1 MSRITRAGKQ
11 QHSLLDNSDL
21 KMALTPQQIDI
32 IKATV
37 PVVQEYGTAITTTF
51 YKNVL
56 AANPALNNIFNQT
69 NQKNGDQPRAL
80 SGALAAYAANID
92 NLAVLSDAVERIC
105 QKHASLFIRPEHY
118 PIVGKYL
125 LEAMGQV
132 LGAALTPEILDAW
145 TAAYNQLAQIMIDR
159 EIQLYQEAGEWKEW
173 RDFKI
178 AKKVKESSIIT
189 SFYLEPV
196 DGKLLPPFK
205 PGQYISVQVH
215 VPDFGYL
222 QSRQYS
228 LSDRPNEKYYRIS
241 VKREDAVVLPEANTP
256 VEAGVISNILHDT
269 KHEGDVVQ
277 VSPPQGEFFLDLQKN
292 TDSPVV
298 LISAG
303 VGLTPMVSILNTL
316 VERGSARP
324 ISYIH
329 AARSKEVDAFHDH
342 VQEIATSN
350 SNVRSW
356 VFVKNLPA
364 DNYGHPVK
372 DLAGRMDLSK
382 VKDAALHLDDSTTVY
397 FICGPGGFM
406 DDMSKVL
413 QTFGVSEDRIN
424 LEVFGTGEAQ

>member
-1 MSRITRAGKQ
+1 MS
-11 QHSLLDNSDL
+11 
-21 KMALTPQQIDI
+21 LTPQQIDI

-37 PVVQEYGTAITTTF
+37 PVVQEYGTTITTAF

-56 AANPALNNIFNQT
+56 DANPALNNIFNQT
-69 NQKNGDQPRAL
+69 NQKNGAQPRAL

-92 NLAVLSDAVERIC
+92 DLAVLSDAVERIC

-159 EIQLYQEAGEWKEW
+159 EAQLYREAGEWKEW

-196 DGKLLPPFK
+196 DGKPLPLFK

-215 VPDFGYL
+215 VPAFGYL

-241 VKREDAVVLPEANTP
+241 VKREDAVVLPEVNTL
-256 VEAGVISNILHDT
+256 VEAGVISNTLHDSKT
-269 KHEGDVVQ
+269 EGDIVQ

-292 TDSPVV
+292 VDSPVV

-316 VERGSARP
+316 VERRSTRP
-324 ISYIH
+324 VSYIH
-329 AARSKEVDAFHDH
+329 AARSKEVDAFHAH
-342 VQEIATSN
+342 VQEIASSQSN
-350 SNVRSW
+350 IKSW

-364 DNYGHPVK
+364 DDYGHPVK

-382 VKDAALHLDDSTTVY
+382 VKDDALHLDDSSTVY

-406 DDMSKVL
+406 NDMSKTL
-413 QTFGVSEDRIN
+413 QTFGVSEDKIK

>member
-1 MSRITRAGKQ
+1 MS
-11 QHSLLDNSDL
+11 
-21 KMALTPQQIDI
+21 LTPQQIDI

-37 PVVQEYGTAITTTF
+37 PVVQEYGTTITTTF

-56 AANPALNNIFNQT
+56 DANPVLNNIFNQT
-69 NQKNGDQPRAL
+69 NQRNGAQQRAL

-159 EIQLYQEAGEWKEW
+159 EAQLYREAGDWKEW
-173 RDFKI
+173 RDFKV

-196 DGKLLPPFK
+196 DGKPLPLFK

-215 VPDFGYL
+215 VPNFGYL

-241 VKREDAVVLPEANTP
+241 VKREDALVLPKVNAP
-256 VEAGVISNILHDT
+256 VEAGVISNTLHDS
-269 KHEGDVVQ
+269 KNVGDIVQ
-277 VSPPQGEFFLDLQKN
+277 VSPPQGEFFLDLHKN
-292 TDSPVV
+292 VDSPVV

-316 VERGSARP
+316 VERRSTRP

-329 AARSKEVDAFHDH
+329 AARSKEVDAFHTH
-342 VQEIATSN
+342 VQEIASSQSN
-350 SNVRSW
+350 IESW

-364 DNYGHPVK
+364 DHYGHPVK

-382 VKDAALHLDDSTTVY
+382 VKADALHLDESSTVY

-406 DDMSKVL
+406 NDMSKTL
-413 QTFGVSEDRIN
+413 QTFGVSEDSIK
-424 LEVFGTGEAQ
+424 LEVFGTGEGK

>member
-1 MSRITRAGKQ
+1 MS
-11 QHSLLDNSDL
+11 
-21 KMALTPQQIDI
+21 LTPQQIDI

-56 AANPALNNIFNQT
+56 DANPALNNIFNQT
-69 NQKNGDQPRAL
+69 NQKNGAQPRAL

-92 NLAVLSDAVERIC
+92 NLVVLSDAVERIC

-132 LGAALTPEILDAW
+132 LGAALTLEILDAW

-159 EIQLYQEAGEWKEW
+159 EAQLYREAGEWKEW

-196 DGKLLPPFK
+196 DGKPLPLFK

-241 VKREDAVVLPEANTP
+241 VKREDAVVLPEVNTL
-256 VEAGVISNILHDT
+256 VEAGVISNTLHDS
-269 KHEGDVVQ
+269 KNEGDIVQ
-277 VSPPQGEFFLDLQKN
+277 VSPPQGEFFLNLQKN
-292 TDSPVV
+292 VDSPVV

-316 VERGSARP
+316 VERRSTRP
-324 ISYIH
+324 VSYIH
-329 AARSKEVDAFHDH
+329 AARSKEVDAFYAH
-342 VQEIATSN
+342 VQEIASSQSN
-350 SNVRSW
+350 IKSW

-364 DNYGHPVK
+364 DDYGHPVK

-382 VKDAALHLDDSTTVY
+382 VEDDALHLDDSSTVY

-406 DDMSKVL
+406 NDMSKTL
-413 QTFGVSEDRIN
+413 QTFGVSEDKIK

>member
-1 MSRITRAGKQ
+1 MS
-11 QHSLLDNSDL
+11 
-21 KMALTPQQIDI
+21 LTPQQIDI

-37 PVVQEYGTAITTTF
+37 PVVQEYGTTITTTF

-56 AANPALNNIFNQT
+56 DANPALNNIFNQT
-69 NQKNGDQPRAL
+69 NQKNGAQPRAL

-159 EIQLYQEAGEWKEW
+159 EAQLYQEAGEWKEW

-196 DGKLLPPFK
+196 DGKPLPLFK

-241 VKREDAVVLPEANTP
+241 VKREDAVVLPEVNTP
-256 VEAGVISNILHDT
+256 VEAGVISNTLHDS
-269 KHEGDVVQ
+269 KNEGDIVQ
-277 VSPPQGEFFLDLQKN
+277 VSPPQGEFFLDLQQN
-292 TDSPVV
+292 VDSPVV

-316 VERGSARP
+316 VERGSTRL

-329 AARSKEVDAFHDH
+329 AARSKEVDAFHAH
-342 VQEIATSN
+342 VQEIASSQSN
-350 SNVRSW
+350 IKSW

-382 VKDAALHLDDSTTVY
+382 VKDDALHLDDSSTVY

-406 DDMSKVL
+406 NDMSKTL
-413 QTFGVSEDRIN
+413 QTFGASEDRIK

>member
-1 MSRITRAGKQ
+1 MS
-11 QHSLLDNSDL
+11 
-21 KMALTPQQIDI
+21 LTPQQIDI

-37 PVVQEYGTAITTTF
+37 PVVQEYGTTITTAF

-56 AANPALNNIFNQT
+56 DANPALNNIFNQT
-69 NQKNGDQPRAL
+69 NQKNGAQPRAL

-159 EIQLYQEAGEWKEW
+159 EAQLYREAGEWKEW

-196 DGKLLPPFK
+196 DGKPLPLFK

-241 VKREDAVVLPEANTP
+241 VKREDAVVLPEVNTP
-256 VEAGVISNILHDT
+256 VEAGVISNTLHDS
-269 KHEGDVVQ
+269 KNEGDIVQ
-277 VSPPQGEFFLDLQKN
+277 VSPPQGEFFLDLQQN
-292 TDSPVV
+292 VDSPVV
-298 LISAG
+298 MISAG

-316 VERGSARP
+316 VETRSTRP

-329 AARSKEVDAFHDH
+329 AARSKEVDAFHAH
-342 VQEIATSN
+342 VQEIASSQSN
-350 SNVRSW
+350 IKSW

-364 DNYGHPVK
+364 DDYGHPVK

-382 VKDAALHLDDSTTVY
+382 VKDDALHLDDSLTVY

-406 DDMSKVL
+406 NDMSKTL
-413 QTFGVSEDRIN
+413 QTFGVREDRIK

>member
-1 MSRITRAGKQ
+1 MS
-11 QHSLLDNSDL
+11 
-21 KMALTPQQIDI
+21 LTPQQIDI

-37 PVVQEYGTAITTTF
+37 PVVQEYGTTITTAF

-56 AANPALNNIFNQT
+56 DANPALNNIFNQT
-69 NQKNGDQPRAL
+69 NQKNGAQPRAL

-159 EIQLYQEAGEWKEW
+159 EAQLYREAGEWKEW

-196 DGKLLPPFK
+196 DGKPLPLFK

-241 VKREDAVVLPEANTP
+241 VKREDAVVLPEVNTP
-256 VEAGVISNILHDT
+256 VEAGVISNTLHDS
-269 KHEGDVVQ
+269 KNEGDIVQ
-277 VSPPQGEFFLDLQKN
+277 VSPPQGEFFLDLQQN
-292 TDSPVV
+292 VDSPVV

-316 VERGSARP
+316 VERRSSRP

-329 AARSKEVDAFHDH
+329 AARSKEVDAFHAH
-342 VQEIATSN
+342 VQEIASSQ
-350 SNVRSW
+350 SNVNSW

-364 DNYGHPVK
+364 DDYGHPVK

-382 VKDAALHLDDSTTVY
+382 VKDDALHLDDSLTVY

-406 DDMSKVL
+406 NDMSKSL
-413 QTFGVSEDRIN
+413 QTFGVRKDRIK

>member
-1 MSRITRAGKQ
+1 MS
-11 QHSLLDNSDL
+11 
-21 KMALTPQQIDI
+21 LTPQQIDI

-37 PVVQEYGTAITTTF
+37 PVVQEYGTTITTAF

-56 AANPALNNIFNQT
+56 DANPALNNIFNQT
-69 NQKNGDQPRAL
+69 NQKNGAQPRAL

-105 QKHASLFIRPEHY
+105 QKHASLFIRTEHY

-159 EIQLYQEAGEWKEW
+159 EAQLYVEAGEWKDW

-178 AKKVKESSIIT
+178 AKKVKESRIIT

-196 DGKLLPPFK
+196 DGKPLPLFK

-215 VPDFGYL
+215 VPGFGYL

-241 VKREDAVVLPEANTP
+241 VKREDAVVLPEVNTP
-256 VEAGVISNILHDT
+256 VEAGVISNTLHDL
-269 KHEGDVVQ
+269 KNEGDIVQ
-277 VSPPQGEFFLDLQKN
+277 VSPPQGEFFLDLQQN
-292 TDSPVV
+292 VDSPVV

-316 VERGSARP
+316 VERRSTRP

-329 AARSKEVDAFHDH
+329 AARSKEVDAFHAH
-342 VQEIATSN
+342 VQEIASSQSN
-350 SNVRSW
+350 IKSW

-364 DNYGHPVK
+364 DDYGHPVK
-372 DLAGRMDLSK
+372 DLAGRMDFSK
-382 VKDAALHLDDSTTVY
+382 VKDEALHLDDSLTVY

-406 DDMSKVL
+406 NDMSKTL
-413 QTFGVSEDRIN
+413 QTFGVREDRIK
-424 LEVFGTGEAQ
+424 LEVFGTGEAH

>member
-1 MSRITRAGKQ
+1 MS
-11 QHSLLDNSDL
+11 
-21 KMALTPQQIDI
+21 LTPQQIDI

-37 PVVQEYGTAITTTF
+37 PVVQEYGTTITTAF

-56 AANPALNNIFNQT
+56 DANPALNNIFNQT
-69 NQKNGDQPRAL
+69 NQKNGAQPRAL

-159 EIQLYQEAGEWKEW
+159 EAQLYREAGEWKEW

-196 DGKLLPPFK
+196 DGPLPLFK

-241 VKREDAVVLPEANTP
+241 VKREDAVVLPEVNTP
-256 VEAGVISNILHDT
+256 VEAGVISNTLHDL
-269 KHEGDVVQ
+269 KNEGDIVQ
-277 VSPPQGEFFLDLQKN
+277 VSPPQGEFFLDLQQN
-292 TDSPVV
+292 VDSPVV

-316 VERGSARP
+316 VERRSSRP

-329 AARSKEVDAFHDH
+329 AARSKEVDAFHAH
-342 VQEIATSN
+342 VQEIASSQ
-350 SNVRSW
+350 SNVNSW

-364 DNYGHPVK
+364 DDYGHPVK

-382 VKDAALHLDDSTTVY
+382 VKDDALHLDDSLTVY

-406 DDMSKVL
+406 NDMSKTL
-413 QTFGVSEDRIN
+413 QTFGVREDRIK

>member
-1 MSRITRAGKQ
+1 MS
-11 QHSLLDNSDL
+11 
-21 KMALTPQQIDI
+21 LTPQQIDI

-37 PVVQEYGTAITTTF
+37 PVVQEHGNTITTTF
-51 YKNVL
+51 YKNVIS
-56 AANPALNNIFNQT
+56 ANPSLNNIFNQT

-80 SGALAAYAANID
+80 AGALAAYAANID

-125 LEAMGQV
+125 LEAMGEV
-132 LGAALTPEILDAW
+132 LGAALTPDILDAW

-159 EIQLYQEAGEWKEW
+159 EKQLYQEAGEWKEW

-196 DGKLLPPFK
+196 DGKPLPLFK
-205 PGQYISVQVH
+205 PGQYISVQIH
-215 VPDFGYL
+215 IPDFGYL

-228 LSDRPNEKYYRIS
+228 LSDRPNENYYRIS
-241 VKREDAVVLPEANTP
+241 VKREDALVLPELDTP
-256 VEAGVISNILHDT
+256 VEAGVISNTLHDT
-269 KHEGDVVQ
+269 KNVGDIVQ
-277 VSPPQGEFFLDLQKN
+277 VSPPQGEFFLDLHKN
-292 TDSPVV
+292 VDSPVV

-316 VERGSARP
+316 VQKGSTRP

-329 AARSKEVDAFHDH
+329 AARSKEVDAFYDH
-342 VQEIATSN
+342 VEAIATSH
-350 SNVRSW
+350 SNVKSW
-356 VFVKNLPA
+356 VFVKNLAA
-364 DNYGHPVK
+364 DEYGHAVK
-372 DLAGRMDLSK
+372 DLAGRMDLWK
-382 VKDAALHLDDSTTVY
+382 VKDEALHLDDSETIY

-406 DDMSKVL
+406 RDMSRSL
-413 QTFGVSEDRIN
+413 QGYGVSEERIK
-424 LEVFGTGEAQ
+424 LEVFGTGDAQ